1 MKVFRVVTEHDG
13 ATTKEPGKIS
23 TEIVRSE
30 FRYAAN
36 TMQEVWDEIA
46 WLRNDPERTLIALIE
61 EAPAITVVTPN
72 ALAHGRAA
80 CGESLGA
87 GGSAAND
94 KEKANA

>member
-61 EAPAITVVTPN
+61 EAPAITVVRRTPEFTERPKAVRWN
-72 ALAHGRAA
+72 DL
-80 CGESLGA
+80 LGA
-87 GGSAAND
+87 SYV
-94 KEKANA
+94 

>member
-72 ALAHGRAA
+72 VDVT
-80 CGESLGA
+80 GA
-87 GGSAAND
+87 PPNGGASG
-94 KEKANA
+94 